1 MLARWMSVA
10 VPAVIAV
17 LTLQT
22 SPAGAKVTIRIGHIF
37 PTNHFEH
44 EALLKLGEIVAQR
57 SGNEVEVK
65 VFPANQLG
73 TEREQTEQVDA
84 GALECHGSGG
94 AIQNYAPGLGAWSLP
109 FMFRGPEHYDKVM
122 DGPIGERFK
131 AMLAEKSNI
140 RLLAFYPNG
149 ERMFFSNKRPFTKL
163 SDFRGVKIR
172 VDDQPISAQI
182 WRTLGANPVPM
193 PFGELYTS
201 LQTGVVD
208 AGENPTINIVRM
220 KFFEVAKFVTLTRH
234 SLTTQTLMCNARWL
248 DGLTEQT
255 RTMYMNAV
263 KEIVPGRRKAAWDA
277 DERAIDDLKKVG
289 VTVSELD
296 NRAEFNAA
304 LLPIY
309 EDFGRR
315 TGTLELIKA
324 IQDTR

>member
-1 MLARWMSVA
+1 MLGRWMTA
-10 VPAVIAV
+10 VVLALIAGV
-17 LTLQT
+17 TLQA
-22 SPAGAKVTIRIGHIF
+22 SPTVAKVTIRIGHIF

-44 EALLKLGEIVAQR
+44 EALLKLGENLSQR

-65 VFPANQLG
+65 IFPANQLG
-73 TEREQTEQVDA
+73 SEREQTEQVDA

-131 AMLAEKSNI
+131 SMLAEKSNI

-149 ERMFFSNKRPFTKL
+149 ERMFFNNKRALTKL
-163 SDFRGVKIR
+163 SDFRGIKIR

-182 WRTLGANPVPM
+182 WRALGANPVPI

-248 DGLTEQT
+248 EGLPAPT
-255 RTMYMNAV
+255 RSMFLDAV
-263 KEIVPGRRKAAWDA
+263 KEIVPGRRKASWDA
-277 DERAIDDLKKVG
+277 DAHAIEDLRKLG
-289 VTVSELD
+289 VTVSDLE

-304 LLPIY
+304 LLPLY
-309 EDFGRR
+309 EEFGRR
-315 TGTLELIKA
+315 TGTLDLIKA
-324 IQDTR
+324 IQDTQ

>member
-1 MLARWMSVA
+1 MGFLV
-10 VPAVIAV
+10 
-17 LTLQT
+17 
-22 SPAGAKVTIRIGHIF
+22 SPASAKTTIRVGHIF

-44 EALLKLGEIVAQR
+44 EALLKLGQILAQR
-57 SGNEVEVK
+57 SSGEIEVK

-73 TEREQTEQVDA
+73 TEREQTEQVDV

-94 AIQNYAPGLGAWSLP
+94 AIQNYAPGLGVWSLP

-122 DGPIGERFK
+122 DGPVGERFK

-149 ERMFFSNKRPFTKL
+149 ERMFFNNKRPFTKL

-182 WRTLGANPVPM
+182 WRALGANPVPM

-208 AGENPTINIVRM
+208 AGENPTINIIRL
-220 KFFEVAKFVTLTRH
+220 KFYEVAKFVTLTRH
-234 SLTTQTLMCNARWL
+234 SLTTQTLMCNAGWL
-248 DGLTEQT
+248 QGLPEQV
-255 RTMYMNAV
+255 RTTFLGAV
-263 KEIVPGRRKAAWDA
+263 KEIVPGRRKASWDA
-277 DERAIDDLKKVG
+277 DQQAIDELKKLG
-289 VTVSELD
+289 VTVSEPE
-296 NRAEFNAA
+296 NRTEFNAA
-304 LLPIY
+304 LLSLY
-309 EDFGRR
+309 EDFGQR
-315 TGTLELIKA
+315 TGTTDLIKA